1 MSNTWKTLIV
11 DDEKPA
17 RERLRRLLGKYDDR
31 FEIIEEAAD
40 SFDAAKKIELL
51 LPELVFL
58 DIQMPG
64 PNVFEMLT
72 GLNHKPAIVFCT
84 AYDSYAMEAFN
95 TFSVDYLLKP
105 VEKERLDLTLKK
117 LERMNASAL
126 PGLYRTIE
134 NIVIQKPVPVTIT
147 HKLGNKI
154 IPVKLDEVVYFEAN
168 DKYVNF
174 FNSAGTTYFTDQT
187 LAVLSQK
194 LPEKFI
200 RISKSDI
207 INVDFILEIQK
218 YFRGRF
224 VFVMNDKARTKL
236 VSGQTYSEGIKE
248 KFEI

>member
-1 MSNTWKTLIV
+1 MTKSWKTLIV

-17 RERLRRLLGKYDDR
+17 RERLRRLLGKYDNR
-31 FEIIEEAAD
+31 FEIIDEAAD
-40 SFDAAKKIELL
+40 SLDAGKKIEML

-72 GLNHKPAIVFCT
+72 GLEHKPSIVFCT
-84 AYDSYAMEAFN
+84 AYDSFAMEAFN

-117 LERMNASAL
+117 LEHLNSSAL
-126 PGLYRTIE
+126 PDFYRTIE

-174 FNSAGTTYFTDQT
+174 YNTGGTTYLTDQT
-187 LAVLSQK
+187 LTLLTQK

-200 RISKSDI
+200 RISKSEI
-207 INVDFILEIQK
+207 INSDFILEIQK

-224 VFVMNDKARTKL
+224 VFIMNDKACTKL
-236 VSGQTYSEGIKE
+236 ISGLVFGEEIRKR
-248 KFEI
+248 FEI

>member
-17 RERLRRLLGKYDDR
+17 RERLRRLLGKYDGR
-31 FEIIEEAAD
+31 FEIIDEAAD
-40 SFDAAKKIELL
+40 SFDAGKKIEMLM
-51 LPELVFL
+51 PELVFL

-72 GLNHKPAIVFCT
+72 GLDHKPAIVFCT

-117 LERMNASAL
+117 LERLNSSAL
-126 PGLYRTIE
+126 PELYRTIE
-134 NIVIQKPVPVTIT
+134 NMVIQKPVPVTIT

-154 IPVKLDEVVYFEAN
+154 IPVKLEEVVYFEAN

-174 FNSAGTTYFTDQT
+174 FNTAGTTYFTDQT
-187 LAVLSQK
+187 LTFLSQK

-200 RISKSDI
+200 RISKSEIVNSDY
-207 INVDFILEIQK
+207 ILEIQK

-224 VFVMNDKARTKL
+224 VFVMNDKSRTKL
-236 VSGQTYSEGIKE
+236 ISGQTYSEEIKA

>member
-1 MSNTWKTLIV
+1 MSMSWKTLIV

-17 RERLRRLLGKYDDR
+17 RERLKRLLGNYDGR
-31 FEIIEEAAD
+31 FEVIDEAAD
-40 SFDAAKKIELL
+40 SFDAGKKIELL
-51 LPELVFL
+51 KPELVFL

-72 GLNHKPAIVFCT
+72 GLEHKAAVVFCT
-84 AYDSYAMEAFN
+84 AYDSFAMEAFN

-117 LERMNASAL
+117 LERLNSSVL
-126 PGLYRTIE
+126 PELYRSIE
-134 NIVIQKPVPVTIT
+134 NMVIQKPVPVTIT

-174 FNSAGTTYFTDQT
+174 FNTAGTTYFTDQT

-194 LPEKFI
+194 LPDKFI
-200 RISKSDI
+200 RISKSEL
-207 INVDFILEIQK
+207 INSEFILEIQK

-236 VSGQTYSEGIKE
+236 ISGQVFGEEIRKR
-248 KFEI
+248 FEI

>member
-1 MSNTWKTLIV
+1 MSMSWKTLIV

-17 RERLRRLLGKYDDR
+17 RERLKRLLGSYVGR
-31 FEIIEEAAD
+31 FEVIDEAAD
-40 SFDAAKKIELL
+40 SFDAGKKIELL
-51 LPELVFL
+51 KPELVFL

-72 GLNHKPAIVFCT
+72 GLEHKTAVVFCT
-84 AYDSYAMEAFN
+84 AYDSFAMEAFN

-117 LERMNASAL
+117 LERLNSSAL
-126 PGLYRTIE
+126 PELYRSIE
-134 NIVIQKPVPVTIT
+134 NMVIQKPVPVTIT

-174 FNSAGTTYFTDQT
+174 FNTAGTTYFTDQT

-200 RISKSDI
+200 RISKSEL
-207 INVDFILEIQK
+207 INSDFILEIQK

-236 VSGQTYSEGIKE
+236 ISGQVFGEEIRNR
-248 KFEI
+248 FEI